1 VRADHRYGIIIG
13 FLLLFL
19 LIVPSVT
26 AANLADQYYGD
37 GLNLSANG
45 NYADA
50 VAAYDKAVFIS
61 PGNADA
67 WSNRGIALENLG
79 RYSEAVSSYDKAVT
93 LQPGYA
99 EAWYNRGVAFRKMG
113 RYADAV
119 ASYDKAVA
127 INPSYTE
134 AWLNRGVAL
143 DYLGRYEESIAS
155 YDMALELQPNFT
167 AARENRELA
176 LSKKDRINPT
186 TVGAIV
192 FLVIIVMG
200 VVLWQ
205 LKSKRDMEKAPDE
218 LKPDQIVVE
227 EKRLEE
233 KKLGY
238 GTIPNASEL
247 HTLASLCAVINMHGR
262 SILDDPD
269 KVAALLDEMSHGD
282 YEQERKA
289 LIIGLKDKVPQE
301 LLKPQKGFSWVSTS
315 SRLKKQL
322 KENHGMSDDL
332 AGWVIETWAKALE
345 MET

>member
-1 VRADHRYGIIIG
+1 VRADYSYGIIIG

-19 LIVPSVT
+19 LIVPPVT
-26 AANLADQYYGD
+26 AADLADQYYGD
-37 GLNLSANG
+37 AINYSTIGK
-45 NYADA
+45 YADA
-50 VAAYDKAVFIS
+50 VAAYDKAVFIR
-61 PGNADA
+61 PGYADA
-67 WSNRGIALENLG
+67 WNNRGVALENLG
-79 RYSEAVSSYDKAVT
+79 QYSEAVSSYDKAVT

-99 EAWYNRGVAFRKMG
+99 DAWFNRGVAFRKMG
-113 RYADAV
+113 RYVDAV

-127 INPSYTE
+127 INPLYAE

-143 DYLGRYEESIAS
+143 DYLGRYEESVAS
-155 YDMALELQPNFT
+155 YDKALAIKPNFT
-167 AARENRELA
+167 AAQENRELA
-176 LSKKDRINPT
+176 LSKKDRLNPT
-186 TVGAIV
+186 TIGAIA

-227 EKRLEE
+227 VKRPEE
-233 KKLGY
+233 MKLGY

-269 KVAALLDEMSHGD
+269 KVAALLDEMSHRD
-282 YEQERKA
+282 FEQERKA